1 MEDSWRNQPQ
11 VRVQYLAGKPI
22 SSNASA
28 VNTSMSG
35 INSSKEFI
43 IGVEKANP
51 LASRKLI
58 KPLPPHQEH
67 HTRQRSI
74 DYSKELNKT
83 LNRLLKEHQST
94 IGEKEVK
101 DSVAKLQETVT
112 SPTPTLKKKQTEGNT
127 IRSRM
132 ELANQPHK
140 AVSMRTV
147 ETDTIPR
154 EETKSFANS

>member
-1 MEDSWRNQPQ
+1 MN
-11 VRVQYLAGKPI
+11 K
-22 SSNASA
+22 
-28 VNTSMSG
+28 
-35 INSSKEFI
+35 
-43 IGVEKANP
+43 
-51 LASRKLI
+51 KLI

-112 SPTPTLKKKQTEGNT
+112 SPTPTLKKKQTEGNS

-154 EETKSFANS
+154 EETKSFANSQTESNAIPEKKGTAAETDSVRSMERVNMLPKIGVKETNKDVDL